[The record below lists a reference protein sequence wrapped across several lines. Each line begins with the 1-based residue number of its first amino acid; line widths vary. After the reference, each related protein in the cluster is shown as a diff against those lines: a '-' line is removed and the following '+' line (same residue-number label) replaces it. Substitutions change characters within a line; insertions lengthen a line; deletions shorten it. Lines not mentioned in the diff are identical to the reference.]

1 MTDDVNDLLDADPF
15 TSDSSENSTSSDTSP
30 QSSDNANTSGATD
43 TGSVDTGTDEIP
55 TVSPDETT
63 NIDSPG
69 IGHVLAS
76 DQIRISRQG
85 HNLSVF
91 VVPDQRETI
100 EVGDYVQIPYPD
112 GDTHLF
118 AAIDGLRYEP
128 YSDIDDRNESYN
140 LIESGSKIDESE
152 FVQVAELDPRA
163 ILDST
168 GDDVTRHIVNR
179 VPKPNTT
186 AELSRDDA
194 YLRTGLNI
202 PRDGLFA
209 GYLSVGGGPMT
220 VDGQKFPYYIP
231 NPGIDPETGGVEDG
245 EPAMFRHTLVAGSTG
260 TGKTHFTK
268 NLLRQLAD
276 TKRYPVEI
284 NIDDAPDQAQAGIT
298 IFDPENEY
306 GELRDKNTLLDIE
319 DELRQHG
326 IAFGGID
333 DLEIFVPEVNRTRSP
348 DTGPSRELSIPFSI
362 VQNEPQLLMP
372 FDDMSDVTR
381 GAIVSCISAYFNAFG
396 SESPWETRSVSEP
409 TYDDFI
415 TFLNTHDHDG
425 SQLRNDSDITSRTWS
440 AVMRRVKRSE
450 YNAVFDAGG
459 TPFTE
464 VTDAMFR
471 PGRVT
476 VIPTSHIRG
485 KKEELVVLSLL
496 SYIIENKLTD
506 YGVDSAVKGTPLLV
520 ALDEAHTFL
529 SEPSN
534 TREQYIVSKAR
545 QAAKQGRKE
554 LLGLLAI
561 TQNPDDIDDE
571 ILKQIN
577 TNIFLQLRREV
588 VRDVPSVPREFTD
601 EIPKFAKGQAVVKA
615 PDVEAVEVRGLPQ
628 CVTRHDS

>member
-1 MTDDVNDLLDADPF
+1 MTDDVNELLDSDPF
-15 TSDSSENSTSSDTSP
+15 SSNSSEGSTSPDVSPQSDGSDTS
-30 QSSDNANTSGATD
+30 GGVTD
-43 TGSVDTGTDEIP
+43 SGSVDTMTNGMQ
-55 TVSPDETT
+55 TVSPEETT
-63 NIDSPG
+63 DHSKLG

-76 DQIRISRQG
+76 NQIRISRQG

-91 VVPDQRETI
+91 VVPDQRETV

-112 GDTHLF
+112 GDTYLF
-118 AAIDGLRYEP
+118 AAVEGLRYEP
-128 YSDIDDRNESYN
+128 YSDIDDRNESYS
-140 LIESGSKIDESE
+140 LIESGSEIDESE
-152 FVQVAELDPRA
+152 FVQVAELDPLA

-168 GDDVTRHIVNR
+168 GDDVTRHTVNR
-179 VPKPNTT
+179 VPKPNAV
-186 AELSRDDA
+186 AELSRNDT

-202 PRDGLFA
+202 PQDGLFA
-209 GYLSVGGGPMT
+209 GYLSVGGTPMNINS
-220 VDGQKFPYYIP
+220 QKFPYYIS
-231 NPGIDPETGGVEDG
+231 NPGIDPKTNDVEDG
-245 EPAMFRHTLVAGSTG
+245 EPAVFRHTLVAGSTG
-260 TGKTHFTK
+260 TGKTHFAK

-276 TKRYPVEI
+276 TKRYPVEV
-284 NIDDAPDQAQAGIT
+284 NIDDAPDRAQAGMV

-306 GELRDKNTLLDIE
+306 GELRESNPSLDIK

-326 IAFGGID
+326 VAFGGID
-333 DLEIFVPEVNRTRSP
+333 DLTIFVPEVNRTRLP
-348 DTGPSRELSIPFSI
+348 DTGASRELSIPFS
-362 VQNEPQLLMP
+362 VVNDEPQLLMP
-372 FDDMSDVTR
+372 FDNMSDVTR
-381 GAIVSCISAYFNAFG
+381 GAIVSCIDAYFTAV
-396 SESPWETRSVSEP
+396 ESRSVSEP

-415 TFLNTHDHDG
+415 SFLKKHDDDS
-425 SQLRNDSDITSRTWS
+425 SQLRTDNDITSRTWS
-440 AVMRRVKRSE
+440 AVMRRVDRSE
-450 YNAVFDAGG
+450 YSAVFDAGG

-464 VTDAMFR
+464 MTDAMFR

-506 YGVDSAVKGTPLLV
+506 YAVDSAVKGTPLLV

-529 SEPSN
+529 SAPSN

-588 VRDVPSVPREFTD
+588 VQDVPSVPREFTN
-601 EIPKFAKGQAVVKA
+601 EIPKFAKGQAIVKA

-628 CVTRHDS
+628 CVTRHDN